1 MKATPTTRMLAGLVV
16 MGLVLG
22 GIAGLLP
29 LVLGTMAVIPAALI
43 VALAAVVRPRF
54 LFLAAVATGVGTA
67 WSYGTISTLARC
79 QAYADFCGD
88 ANLVPLGLASVA
100 AFIVAALLALV
111 TVRRLP
117 SS

>member
-1 MKATPTTRMLAGLVV
+1 MLAGLVV

-29 LVLGTMAVIPAALI
+29 LVLGTMAAIPAALI
-43 VALAAVVRPRF
+43 VALAVVVRPRF
-54 LFLAAVATGVGTA
+54 LLLAAVAAGFGAV
-67 WSYGTISTLARC
+67 WSYGTISTFARC
-79 QAYADFCGD
+79 QAQADFCGD